1 MTLFELDI
9 RDAMIAERDRALRV
23 AFGGAAL
30 AVYAETAA
38 AVPEDAAPVPIGAG
52 GGHGAGG
59 GRGDVWDEE
68 LRVLARSVGALGEEL
83 RVLGRSEQDAL
94 DEELRALARSVQDA
108 LGEELRV
115 LGRAVDALGVRAVGC
130 ADGAEQDALG
140 EELRVLGRAVA
151 ALSARDL
158 DCDAEAVQDALTAM
172 QAFSARVARVAQRVW
187 AIRRRAV
194 GDETGQAQ
202 NGRAS

>member
-52 GGHGAGG
+52 GGHGAGD

-94 DEELRALARSVQDA
+94 DEVLRALARSV
-108 LGEELRV
+108 
-115 LGRAVDALGVRAVGC
+115 
-130 ADGAEQDALG
+130 QDALG

-158 DCDAEAVQDALTAM
+158 DCDAGAVQDALTAM
-172 QAFSARVARVAQRVW
+172 QAFSAGFARLVQRVR
-187 AIRRRAV
+187 AIRRCAV
-194 GDETGQAQ
+194 DDVAERAQ

>member
-30 AVYAETAA
+30 AVYDETAG
-38 AVPEDAAPVPIGAG
+38 AVPEDAAEPNTLLVA
-52 GGHGAGG
+52 
-59 GRGDVWDEE
+59 DV
-68 LRVLARSVGALGEEL
+68 LRAIAGAL
-83 RVLGRSEQDAL
+83 DAL
-94 DEELRALARSVQDA
+94 D
-108 LGEELRV
+108 
-115 LGRAVDALGVRAVGC
+115 
-130 ADGAEQDALG
+130 
-140 EELRVLGRAVA
+140 
-151 ALSARDL
+151 ARDL
-158 DCDAEAVQDALTAM
+158 DCDDAATRDALA
-172 QAFSARVARVAQRVW
+172 ALACSAGFTRLAQRVW